1 MAGRLLTSFCLGFL
15 LLTQTCASPIPQSG
29 SASSGAGQ
37 VVATSQD
44 GTTGEAASSDPSS
57 DGTTG
62 DGASTGA
69 STGTTGS
76 TPNPEDTTSSSQS
89 SGGATEAPSTS
100 AGYTTSSPSSSEVAT
115 EAQTPPNGTVSTS
128 SSEGSSSSSGGNTY
142 VVVDG
147 EDCETIA
154 EKNSVSTLLLLQAN
168 GITDGCHSLHAGDSL
183 TLPQQCRTYKVKT
196 GDTCYSITQRLSQA
210 LKKQV
215 PVEMFQK
222 WNQ

>member
-115 EAQTPPNGTVSTS
+115 EAQTPPNGSGRGWRGLRDDCGEEQRLNASLIASQWHYGWMPFLTRGRLPHPSPTMSYLQSQDWRYLLLYNPKALTS
-128 SSEGSSSSSGGNTY
+128 VEETSACRDVPEMESVSSSST
-142 VVVDG
+142 
-147 EDCETIA
+147 
-154 EKNSVSTLLLLQAN
+154 
-168 GITDGCHSLHAGDSL
+168 
-183 TLPQQCRTYKVKT
+183 
-196 GDTCYSITQRLSQA
+196 
-210 LKKQV
+210 
-215 PVEMFQK
+215 
-222 WNQ
+222 

>member
-1 MAGRLLTSFCLGFL
+1 MAGRLLSSFCLGFL

-29 SASSGAGQ
+29 SASSGTGQ
-37 VVATSQD
+37 DVATSQD
-44 GTTGEAASSDPSS
+44 GTTGDAAYSDTPS

-62 DGASTGA
+62 GASTGT

-76 TPNPEDTTSSSQS
+76 TSNPGDTTSSPQS

-100 AGYTTSSPSSSEVAT
+100 AGYTSSPPSSEATT
-115 EAQTPPNGTVSTS
+115 EAQTPPNGSVSTTS
-128 SSEGSSSSSGGNTY
+128 SGGGSSSSGGNTY
-142 VVVDG
+142 LVVDDD
-147 EDCETIA
+147 DCETIA
-154 EKNSVSTLLLLQAN
+154 EKSSVSTLLLLQAN

-183 TLPQQCRTYKVKT
+183 TLPEQCHTYKVKT

-210 LKKQV
+210 LQKQV